1 MVQNYYVGLPSIPP
15 VTTATPLSN
24 TSFTVNWTISD
35 PNYSYTVILT
45 NINTGVHVVDSF
57 TVAENT
63 NSYTVTGL
71 SDNDNYNVSVAIVG
85 VCGMITSDPI
95 TVYGKSMHTNSK
107 CVYNYVCTL
116 ISILLLYMKVLPTLY
131 VVYIY
136 THTYVRICVVST
148 TYICMVLMFQNAHI
162 ASMYY

>member
-15 VTTATPLSN
+15 VTTATPLSS
-24 TSFTVNWTISD
+24 TSFTVNWIISD

-45 NINTGVHVVDSF
+45 NINTGVVDSF

-95 TVYGKSMHTNSK
+95 TVYGKSMHA
-107 CVYNYVCTL
+107 
-116 ISILLLYMKVLPTLY
+116 
-131 VVYIY
+131 VYI
-136 THTYVRICVVST
+136 
-148 TYICMVLMFQNAHI
+148 
-162 ASMYY
+162 